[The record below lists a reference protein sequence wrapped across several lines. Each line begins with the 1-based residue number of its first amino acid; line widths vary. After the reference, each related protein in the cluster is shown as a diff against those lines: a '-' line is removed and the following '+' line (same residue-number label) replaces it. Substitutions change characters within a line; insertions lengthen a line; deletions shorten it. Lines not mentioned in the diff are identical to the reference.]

1 LLFDLAYRHGVN
13 PISKRTIHLL
23 PWTISAACSHR
34 AQSTKH
40 FSDGGSYASYDRA
53 FFRSTVDQTGN
64 GLGRRSGRCRRAVDD
79 CYLVQGRQ
87 VPQLYDE
94 QIQ

>member
-40 FSDGGSYASYDRA
+40 FSDGENYASYDRA

-64 GLGRRSGRCRRAVDD
+64 GLGQKIRP
-79 CYLVQGRQ
+79 L
-87 VPQLYDE
+87 P
-94 QIQ
+94 